1 MCESEE
7 GGLVPF
13 EASSPISIHLFLI
26 LSPDDNEGGDDEAAK
41 TLRLRRRRR
50 GRASGESPCCHRRR
64 AGRIKRAGAR
74 SAFVSALVCSLGND
88 GKGQKGR
95 EENPQQV
102 SLVPSFVLQPPSGV
116 RFSRMLC

>member
-64 AGRIKRAGAR
+64 AGRDQAGGRALGLRERARLLARQRRQRPERKGGESATSFSCSLFR
-74 SAFVSALVCSLGND
+74 SAAAVRCSI
-88 GKGQKGR
+88 
-95 EENPQQV
+95 
-102 SLVPSFVLQPPSGV
+102 
-116 RFSRMLC
+116 